1 MDDLIN
7 WSALSRLVMK
17 GGSRVNIRSYK
28 IHPKHFKAIDE
39 IINKDLPEW
48 WEEKKA
54 ELRAKSD

>member
-1 MDDLIN
+1 
-7 WSALSRLVMK
+7 MK

-54 ELRAKSD
+54 ELRAKSEKLRVKNGKG